1 MSRTRIATG
10 SWTTQL
16 PSQNSDEIWTIDEL
30 IKRRAS
36 ELKNATLLAYPKEGL
51 TDYEEH
57 SALAIDRYVDAAV
70 DALHQRG
77 LQIVVSAH

>member
-1 MSRTRIATG
+1 M
-10 SWTTQL
+10 

-36 ELKNATLLAYPKEGL
+36 ELKDAPLLAYPRGGL

-57 SALAIDRYVDAAV
+57 SAIAIDRYVDAAA
-70 DALHQRG
+70 DALQRRG
-77 LQIVVSAH
+77 LQIVVSTTLILT